1 MSTVLNI
8 TNKPVDSETHED
20 DEIEP
25 MYKEFRSSE
34 ENAPIQRRRLHRI
47 LSSKKRFFKRHG
59 RNIAFASVALILIA
73 LSISQLC
80 LLVRNKQPHI
90 RHSGESNASRQPIGV
105 RVLDCGK
112 TVTEAKAKGCT
123 WDELSKAWL
132 PRECPRY
139 GIEDYRMQ
147 GMLSNPHQ
155 NASSWPYYW
164 DQGGTSGLNLD
175 HVAANEERDMTE
187 QVWTTS
193 RQHLTHC
200 ASTLKRTIWSYE
212 KGHGHYDAVSQL
224 SHAHHCI
231 NTLLKG
237 AILAEGEAVDHIT
250 TLTRVHVG
258 HCSFIEWD

>member
-1 MSTVLNI
+1 MSTVLDI

-25 MYKEFRSSE
+25 IDG
-34 ENAPIQRRRLHRI
+34 AC
-47 LSSKKRFFKRHG
+47 
-59 RNIAFASVALILIA
+59 IAFF
-73 LSISQLC
+73 
-80 LLVRNKQPHI
+80 
-90 RHSGESNASRQPIGV
+90 
-105 RVLDCGK
+105 
-112 TVTEAKAKGCT
+112 
-123 WDELSKAWL
+123 
-132 PRECPRY
+132 
-139 GIEDYRMQ
+139 
-147 GMLSNPHQ
+147 SNPHQ

-237 AILAEGEAVDHIT
+237 AILAE
-250 TLTRVHVG
+250 
-258 HCSFIEWD
+258 